1 MKKRGLLQALAAF
14 LILAMGLGIS
24 YHLISSRPKPPAKR
38 REKPVLVVKTVEVK
52 PQAFTYTVETTGTVV
67 APRQIELSAEVSG
80 KIIYVSPKLLPGE
93 VVLEDEVLI
102 KIDPTDY
109 EAAVA
114 RAEAELKQAERVLAE
129 LSAEAERSVAEW
141 RALHPE
147 SPPPPLV
154 AKKPQLAEARAEV
167 SAARAAL
174 KKARTDLKRTEI
186 RAPYKARVLEV
197 HAEVGNYASPGRI
210 LAVLYPLSGLEIYA
224 PVADHFLPYLTVPGL
239 NAPAKAPGSPA
250 EIFWE
255 AGEAVFRYPG
265 RIIRA
270 AGAVE
275 EKTRLLPLYLRAQES
290 SQTPP
295 LLPGVFVTVRILGRS
310 FPEVFILPKEALN
323 RNLGKTFV
331 WVVNSEERL
340 ERRPVKVLYE
350 DEKRVVVTEGLLAGE
365 KVVAQRLRGAVSG
378 MLVRER

>member
-1 MKKRGLLQALAAF
+1 MKKRGLLQALAAS

-109 EAAVA
+109 EAAVV

-154 AKKPQLAEARAEV
+154 AKKPQLAEARAAV

-197 HAEVGNYASPGRI
+197 HAEVGSYASPGRI

-224 PVADHFLPYLTVPGL
+224 PVADHFLPYIAVPGL

-275 EKTRLLPLYLRAQES
+275 EKTRLLPLYLRAKES

-323 RNLGKTFV
+323 RDLGETFV

-350 DEKRVVVTEGLLAGE
+350 DEKRVVVTEGLSAGE